1 MAKYLLRS
9 LWNMNYSHSLSTG
22 FICLYRKSTSTP
34 CRTSWAGT
42 AQNCPVHLA
51 QNNKY
56 HQLIS
61 DGGNT
66 NILHYCFLVHP
77 ALHML
82 SSTVSV
88 LLPVPA
94 SPISSTAK
102 PSAYG
107 LAHAPSP
114 ATWTDHNKK
123 PFQTAY
129 TVQLNFSLYYSQ
141 YKKSKPRKS
150 THYCEMQPIPIK
162 TLCGASPAPPPE
174 QLNLQ
179 NRTDLW
185 ILTLLWHREVP
196 EKQSRVYRRA
206 IMMHWM

>member
-9 LWNMNYSHSLSTG
+9 LWNTNYSHSLSTG

-34 CRTSWAGT
+34 CSTSWAGT

-66 NILHYCFLVHP
+66 NILQYCFRVRP
-77 ALHML
+77 ALL
-82 SSTVSV
+82 D
-88 LLPVPA
+88 
-94 SPISSTAK
+94 TAK
-102 PSAYG
+102 PLAYG
-107 LAHAPSP
+107 SAHAPSP

-129 TVQLNFSLYYSQ
+129 TMQLNFSLYYSQ
-141 YKKSKPRKS
+141 YKKPKPRKS
-150 THYCEMQPIPIK
+150 THYCEMHPIPIK

-179 NRTDLW
+179 NWTDLW

-196 EKQSRVYRRA
+196 EKQSKVYRRA